1 MSEDNLESN
10 MQPSVTAF
18 QIHAAFRRA
27 IKTLHCLECGMEFT
41 DYAYDWGDA
50 WHEGRIDLMKEL
62 GSIERDGPFKVRCEL
77 CGQRHWY
84 NYFSRTVTR
93 ADK

>member
-1 MSEDNLESN
+1 MSKDKLESD
-10 MQPSVTAF
+10 MQPSGTAA
-18 QIHAAFRRA
+18 QVHAAFHQA

-41 DYAYDWGDA
+41 DYAGDWGDA
-50 WHEGRIDLMKEL
+50 WLEGRFDLLKED
-62 GSIERDGPFKVRCEL
+62 GQTERDGPIKVRCEL

-84 NYFSRTVTR
+84 NYFSGTVVR